1 MILKEMSGLHVFSS
15 LGSWGALFAR
25 TIKMEVVDDWLIP
38 IQGRL
43 GLRIAAGDLWTGLG
57 GHESL

>member
-1 MILKEMSGLHVFSS
+1 
-15 LGSWGALFAR
+15 
-25 TIKMEVVDDWLIP
+25 MEVVDDWLIP